1 MTEGRD
7 VMEVRRLDG
16 GPSEVSPEVRGRL
29 VTADGE
35 REVAWQV
42 PAETPVAVLVNGES
56 FAVMMATP
64 ADLEDFAV
72 GFALTEGIVP
82 AATRIDSLR
91 IGEASDGYLL
101 NLRVAERFA
110 SAAQDRKR
118 SIAGRSGCGI
128 CGAQTIEAAVPRP
141 PRVEGRVP
149 PTAALMRAYDAL
161 RDVQVMNRT
170 NHSTHAAAFCDLD
183 GRIERVREDIGR
195 HNALDKLIG
204 SLAREDA
211 DARDGFIL
219 VSSRISVELIQKAAV
234 IGAPFLAAVSAPSKL
249 ALDVAGRCGMG
260 LASLAGDGVMVFEPT
275 RNKSGSRQE
284 KVA

>member
-1 MTEGRD
+1 
-7 VMEVRRLDG
+7 MEIRRLD
-16 GPSEVSPEVRGRL
+16 SRTSDVSPEVTGTM
-29 VTADGE
+29 VGAEGAH
-35 REVAWQV
+35 VAAWQV
-42 PAETPVAVLVNGES
+42 PAETPVAILVNGET

-82 AATRIDSLR
+82 AASRIESLR

-141 PRVEGRVP
+141 PRVQGVLP
-149 PTAALMRAYDAL
+149 AAAALAHAFEAL
-161 RDVQVMNRT
+161 RDAQVMNRT
-170 NHSTHAAAFCDLD
+170 NHSTHAAAFCLSD
-183 GRIERVREDIGR
+183 GSIERVREDIGR

-204 SLAREDA
+204 AL
-211 DARDGFIL
+211 ARDGKDTRVGFLL
-219 VSSRISVELIQKAAV
+219 VSSRISVELVQKAAV
-234 IGAPFLAAVSAPSKL
+234 AGAPFLAAVSAPSKL

-260 LASLAGDGVMVFEPT
+260 LASLAGDGIMVFEPAKG
-275 RNKSGSRQE
+275 RGGSRQE

>member
-1 MTEGRD
+1 
-7 VMEVRRLDG
+7 MEVRRLDG
-16 GPSEVSPEVRGRL
+16 KASEVSPKVTGRL
-29 VTADGE
+29 VTAEDE
-35 REVAWQV
+35 HPAAWQV
-42 PAETPVAVLVNGES
+42 PEESPVAVLVNGES

-82 AATRIDSLR
+82 AAAKIESLR

-101 NLRVAERFA
+101 NLRVSDRLAEA
-110 SAAQDRKR
+110 SRDRKR

-141 PRVEGRVP
+141 PRVAGRVP
-149 PTAALMRAYDAL
+149 EAVSLTRAYDAL

-170 NHSTHAAAFCDLD
+170 NHSTHAAAFCRDD
-183 GRIERVREDIGR
+183 GSIDRAREDIGR

-204 SLAREDA
+204 SLARDGR
-211 DARDGFIL
+211 DARGGFIL
-219 VSSRISVELIQKAAV
+219 VSSRISVELVQKAAV

-249 ALDVAGRCGMG
+249 AIDVAGRCGMG
-260 LASLAGDGVMVFEPT
+260 LASLASDGIMVFEPT
-275 RNKSGSRQE
+275 AGTRDGSKKEQ
-284 KVA
+284 VA

>member
-1 MTEGRD
+1 
-7 VMEVRRLDG
+7 MEIRRLDG
-16 GPSEVSPEVRGRL
+16 LASDVSPEVTGTL
-29 VTADGE
+29 VGTDGA
-35 REVAWQV
+35 REAAWQV
-42 PAETPVAVLVNGES
+42 PAETPLAILVNGES
-56 FAVMMATP
+56 FAVMMGTP

-82 AATRIDSLR
+82 AAGRIDSLR

-118 SIAGRSGCGI
+118 SIAGRSGCGV

-141 PRVEGRVP
+141 PRVRGDSP
-149 PTAALMRAYDAL
+149 GATALTRAYEAL
-161 RDVQVMNRT
+161 RDAQVMNRT
-170 NHSTHAAAFCDLD
+170 NHSTHAAAFCLPD
-183 GRIERVREDIGR
+183 GSIARVREDIGR

-204 SLAREDA
+204 ALARDGK
-211 DARDGFIL
+211 DARDGFLL
-219 VSSRISVELIQKAAV
+219 VSSRISVELVQKAAV

-275 RNKSGSRQE
+275 RDKDGPRQE